1 MAFKGQIFRSLYQ
14 VTLRMYVIVGK
25 NFCNLIGMVFLKVMY
40 FQHFSHKMIKEIRN
54 IIGLDIGKKSKSK
67 ANFLSCSGVFKIL
80 SVAMS
85 QLLKISYT
93 ITKLLFETS
102 ATSSLILS
110 PAAMEMSSFKI
121 LADLAPSWFIL
132 FSHHHHI
139 LIFRCKLFLI
149 FFSFWNMSIN
159 ATANAFASFDLF
171 ICLIIM
177 VLSSFLQY
185 GATTISKCFCE
196 LPLLSLLKYQN
207 LIDLYLN
214 SFLSLNSILSLQ
226 KTMNQ
231 RFLSILNSKKTT
243 HTHRRKKIQT
253 ICTYVFSTV
262 SLSVCM

>member
-1 MAFKGQIFRSLYQ
+1 
-14 VTLRMYVIVGK
+14 
-25 NFCNLIGMVFLKVMY
+25 
-40 FQHFSHKMIKEIRN
+40 
-54 IIGLDIGKKSKSK
+54 
-67 ANFLSCSGVFKIL
+67 
-80 SVAMS
+80 MS

-159 ATANAFASFDLF
+159 ATATNAFASFDLF

-196 LPLLSLLKYQN
+196 LPLMSLLKYQN

-243 HTHRRKKIQT
+243 HTHRRKNPNYMYLLMYCLPCHCQ
-253 ICTYVFSTV
+253 YVH
-262 SLSVCM
+262 M

>member
-1 MAFKGQIFRSLYQ
+1 
-14 VTLRMYVIVGK
+14 
-25 NFCNLIGMVFLKVMY
+25 
-40 FQHFSHKMIKEIRN
+40 
-54 IIGLDIGKKSKSK
+54 
-67 ANFLSCSGVFKIL
+67 
-80 SVAMS
+80 MS

-243 HTHRRKKIQT
+243 HTHRRKKSKLYVP
-253 ICTYVFSTV
+253 TYVLSTV

>member
-1 MAFKGQIFRSLYQ
+1 
-14 VTLRMYVIVGK
+14 
-25 NFCNLIGMVFLKVMY
+25 
-40 FQHFSHKMIKEIRN
+40 
-54 IIGLDIGKKSKSK
+54 
-67 ANFLSCSGVFKIL
+67 
-80 SVAMS
+80 MS

-93 ITKLLFETS
+93 ITKLLFQTS

-159 ATANAFASFDLF
+159 ATATNAFASFDLF

-243 HTHRRKKIQT
+243 HTHRQKNPNY
-253 ICTYVFSTV
+253 TYVPTYVLSTV
-262 SLSVCM
+262 SLSVCTYVNNPVKCKKKTQSTSKI

>member
-1 MAFKGQIFRSLYQ
+1 MFSVQATSNMAFKGQIFRSLYQ

-110 PAAMEMSSFKI
+110 PAATEMSSFKI

-149 FFSFWNMSIN
+149 PF
-159 ATANAFASFDLF
+159 LF
-171 ICLIIM
+171 GICPI
-177 VLSSFLQY
+177 VHKRH
-185 GATTISKCFCE
+185 SKCFCLFWFVY
-196 LPLLSLLKYQN
+196 LPN
-207 LIDLYLN
+207 HHGFV
-214 SFLSLNSILSLQ
+214 FLFAIWRNHHLQ
-226 KTMNQ
+226 M
-231 RFLSILNSKKTT
+231 FLWITFAVTFEISKS
-243 HTHRRKKIQT
+243 
-253 ICTYVFSTV
+253 YW
-262 SLSVCM
+262 SLS